1 MPGALALLLLVP
13 FLAVEA
19 PPPQQL
25 QQLIDD
31 VDLDTL
37 IRIEK
42 KVREIVPIAMEKTVA
57 VRVRMRGQVGFGSGA
72 HIGDGFIL
80 TCAHVV
86 ELADSTRIDVILADG
101 TEHRA
106 ELLGMNRLNDYALI
120 RIEDTDF
127 PAFDVERPS
136 YPEVGD
142 WVGALG
148 HPGGPYSDSQPA
160 FSLGQVTGLNRRLPL
175 GLFGKQYTQA
185 IQTNA
190 QIFGGNSGGPLID
203 LEGRLLG
210 INGAI
215 LLLNENSY
223 AVPLRQ
229 ISGDID
235 AMKGGEDV
243 VGERIDD
250 ILGAFRELSSEISED
265 DWERQ
270 WGPFLGKGLK
280 RFLESMPKEPRRKIH
295 VPDVSRIFRELEK
308 LFGDK
313 GSPLPLDVKAGL
325 GVTLQES
332 DDRPGI
338 RIGRVLPGG
347 GADRAGLRA
356 GDRIMAIDGKTVT
369 SERDLQGFLSAHQHG
384 DEVEVSILREG
395 WTNEIEVTLQE
406 RALEEAGEMR

>member
-1 MPGALALLLLVP
+1 MPVAVALLLLVP
-13 FLAVEA
+13 LLAVEA
-19 PPPQQL
+19 PQPQQ
-25 QQLIDD
+25 QIDD

-37 IRIEK
+37 IRIET

-86 ELADSTRIDVILADG
+86 ELADSSRIDVILADG

-106 ELLGMNRLNDYALI
+106 ELFGMNRLNDYALI
-120 RIEDTDF
+120 RIEETDF

-136 YPEVGD
+136 YPKVGD

-229 ISGDID
+229 ISADID
-235 AMKGGEDV
+235 ALKDGEDV
-243 VGERIDD
+243 QGERIEDWE
-250 ILGAFRELSSEISED
+250 GAMHELWTEISEED
-265 DWERQ
+265 VERT
-270 WGPFLGKGLK
+270 WGPLAKHFK
-280 RFLESMPKEPRRKIH
+280 RFLDRMQKEPQPKVRA
-295 VPDVSRIFRELEK
+295 PDGSRIFRELEK
-308 LFGDK
+308 LLGD
-313 GSPLPLDVKAGL
+313 GDSPIPLDVKARL
-325 GVTLQES
+325 GVDLQRS
-332 DDRPGI
+332 DDRPGV
-338 RIGRVLPGG
+338 RIERVKPGW

-369 SERDLQGFLSAHQHG
+369 SERDLQRFLSAHHHG
-384 DEVEVSILREG
+384 DEVLVSILREG
-395 WTNEIEVTLQE
+395 WTKEIEVTLLE
-406 RALEEAGEMR
+406 EALEEAGEMR